1 MANSQATQQAEAPAA
16 ATVDS
21 DGLPGGER
29 LTLVEMSRIMDV
41 ASELRKEQAL
51 VEQQLNIDEIKVKLR
66 ERLLEAAK
74 VSGDPISEAEVDAAV
89 EQYYDR
95 LHEFRDPPASFSKFL
110 AHCWVLRKY
119 ITAAVVALAGGA
131 AIIWGL
137 LVAGVLPGEARTRHL
152 TEQMQADFDRQL
164 IESEQVAEAIE
175 RISIEPA
182 ATEEAKRLAATAAAA
197 RKEGDGKKLVAVTK
211 ELRALQAELEQ
222 QYALQIVNAPGEQS
236 ATERLWTDDKGTR
249 TSGYF
254 VFVDAVDE
262 QGNPVKLPIRNR
274 ETDKTEVLSRW
285 GEQVPKKVF
294 DRLAR
299 DKQQDGVLDEQMFG
313 EKPRGTREFKV
324 ELKGDDDQPIERRG
338 QITSWN

>member
-1 MANSQATQQAEAPAA
+1 
-16 ATVDS
+16 
-21 DGLPGGER
+21 
-29 LTLVEMSRIMDV
+29 
-41 ASELRKEQAL
+41 
-51 VEQQLNIDEIKVKLR
+51 
-66 ERLLEAAK
+66 
-74 VSGDPISEAEVDAAV
+74 
-89 EQYYDR
+89 
-95 LHEFRDPPASFSKFL
+95 
-110 AHCWVLRKY
+110 
-119 ITAAVVALAGGA
+119 
-131 AIIWGL
+131 
-137 LVAGVLPGEARTRHL
+137 
-152 TEQMQADFDRQL
+152 MQADFDRQL

-182 ATEEAKRLAATAAAA
+182 ATEEAKRLAAMAAAA

-274 ETDKTEVLSRW
+274 ETDKTETLSRW

-313 EKPRGTREFKV
+313 QKPRGTREFKV

>member
-1 MANSQATQQAEAPAA
+1 
-16 ATVDS
+16 
-21 DGLPGGER
+21 
-29 LTLVEMSRIMDV
+29 
-41 ASELRKEQAL
+41 
-51 VEQQLNIDEIKVKLR
+51 
-66 ERLLEAAK
+66 
-74 VSGDPISEAEVDAAV
+74 
-89 EQYYDR
+89 
-95 LHEFRDPPASFSKFL
+95 
-110 AHCWVLRKY
+110 
-119 ITAAVVALAGGA
+119 
-131 AIIWGL
+131 
-137 LVAGVLPGEARTRHL
+137 
-152 TEQMQADFDRQL
+152 MQADFDRQL

-182 ATEEAKRLAATAAAA
+182 ATEEAKRLAAMAAAA

-262 QGNPVKLPIRNR
+262 QGNPVKVPIRNR

-299 DKQQDGVLDEQMFG
+299 DKQKDGVLDERMFG

-324 ELKGDDDQPIERRG
+324 ELQGDDDQPIERRG